1 MAKLDIPLIPIIPAV
16 FIDYHIL
23 RGSGSFKD
31 TTVENIQT
39 SLNIFTLGIEGEY
52 ILLPLPFVK
61 PFILVD
67 LLYNDYGELNITSG
81 SNTYVQPSKSSTGYA
96 VGIGA
101 TLTIIPAVDFDL
113 SLKYNK
119 RGQDYSGNSVS
130 DFTLNLVVIF

>member
-1 MAKLDIPLIPIIPAV
+1 
-16 FIDYHIL
+16 L